1 MTPHGRLSRDAWG
14 RWRWLDAAG
23 QTHDDVEV
31 CAPFP
36 WSARG
41 RELLIRDATGRELQ
55 RFATWDGCPAELRA
69 DLEAALA
76 ERDFVPE
83 IQAIRAATH
92 PYPPCRWQV
101 ETDRGPATVSIESEE
116 DVRSLSNGAIL
127 IADGTGLRF
136 LIRDVEGLDTGSR
149 RHLRR
154 LL

>member
-14 RWRWLDAAG
+14 RWRWHDVAG
-23 QTHDDVEV
+23 RDYADVEIV
-31 CAPFP
+31 TPFP
-36 WSARG
+36 WSAVG
-41 RELLIRDATGRELQ
+41 CEVLIRDATGRELE
-55 RFATWDGCPAELRA
+55 RFATWDACPTELRA

-83 IQAIRAATH
+83 IRGIRAATH
-92 PYPPCRWQV
+92 PYPPCRWEV
-101 ETDRGPATVSIESEE
+101 ETDRGPATVTIESEE
-116 DVRSLSNGAIL
+116 DVRSLSSGAIL

-136 LIRDVEGLDTGSR
+136 LIRNVEGLDPVSR